1 MPSEFDTYRDTV
13 LDAARRAGNIPPVDL
28 FLRYDIDPNRVRD
41 PEEFKRRV
49 AAVVKFWRSLKHQ
62 RKYLPL
68 ATALLTAD
76 TDLSRRGR
84 LTLEAFTEQ
93 HAESRSRARAKM
105 DDRIAAV
112 ADSAPCLTV
121 SGLRRLLAMLDGAFT
136 ESEVRAALA
145 EKNITVIE
153 PPWDLPAGP
162 PAPSARSLAGPL
174 RALGSRL
181 SPDVV
186 FGADAVR
193 AGFRLKGGFRL
204 AADGKPVTQAELF
217 SLREKN
223 SRSKHDE
230 HKTAVETVLAILIG
244 LAEQADALHKLFLWE
259 VAEQLRPDV
268 EAGLPVRVVTQSAT
282 DLGLDPAEAVELAVT
297 LTAGTGRPVRDD
309 TAARRIAEAI
319 RCGEL
324 DEARSLLDEVPSA
337 ECAQERAELEAIT
350 RRVADLTRQAD
361 SALAGGDSEEAAA
374 LLAEASSAA
383 ADDESLRARLAAIPP
398 PSPSEVTA
406 GIDGVRGRIHV
417 RWAPSRAR
425 TPAVRYRV
433 VRAAGSPAV
442 TSSAGTTIAETTGNE
457 AEDEL
462 PPPAVPVCYT
472 VFASRGGEAWSAG
485 VATPPVESV
494 PGVADL
500 ELRATEQAVA
510 GSWRTASGTSGVL
523 VTRSAVDA
531 VEGDSSEPVPVPAQE
546 TSAFT
551 DPSVRTGV
559 TYEYAVTALYRSPSG
574 EERRSVPVCGLATPT
589 APPTAVEELRW
600 RATQDGGAS
609 VVELNWSKP
618 RSGTAEIRV
627 SAGKPEWPVGTVVP
641 RATATGIGKV
651 VGGTVTTDDRGYDHL
666 VFRPPQGRVVLTAI
680 TVSGDRAAIGAGTTV
695 SLLDPVS
702 DLRTWR
708 HGEVIRLFWTWPPGA
723 SRARVAWW
731 PTATGSPSAPLGEF
745 GASLREHTASGGVTF
760 TARPGPITVSVR
772 TVTGRPGADESSPAV
787 TAMIAGE
794 RAKVTYA
801 VEATGL
807 PGRRRH
813 EIVLTSDQPCHLP
826 AVLVVH
832 RKDGILP
839 LRVGSGTTLA
849 TITARELAAG
859 QRVSVPLEV
868 LVRPL
873 SGLACFLDPSSAAPD
888 EVILVPATPQ

>member
-13 LDAARRAGNIPPVDL
+13 LDAARRAGNVPPADL

-41 PEEFKRRV
+41 PEDFKRRV

-76 TDLSRRGR
+76 TDLSRRGQ
-84 LTLEAFTEQ
+84 LTLDAFTKQ
-93 HAESRSRARAKM
+93 HAEGRSRARARM

-112 ADSAPCLTV
+112 AESASCLTV

-136 ESEVRAALA
+136 EPEVRAALA

-153 PPWDLPAGP
+153 PPWELPAGP
-162 PAPSARSLAGPL
+162 PTPSARSLTGPL

-186 FGADAVR
+186 FGAEAVR
-193 AGFRLKGGFRL
+193 AGFRLKDGFRL
-204 AADGKPVTQAELF
+204 AADGKTVTHAELN
-217 SLREKN
+217 SLRENN

-230 HKTAVETVLAILIG
+230 HKTAVETVLSILIG
-244 LAEQADALHKLFLWE
+244 LAEQTDALHKLFLWE
-259 VAEQLRPDV
+259 VTEQLRPDV

-282 DLGLDPAEAVELAVT
+282 DLGLDAAEAAELVVT

-309 TAARRIAEAI
+309 TVARRIAEAI

-324 DEARSLLDEVPSA
+324 KEARSLLDEVPA
-337 ECAQERAELEAIT
+337 TECAQERAELDAIV
-350 RRVADLTRQAD
+350 RRVADLTRQAER
-361 SALAGGDSEEAAA
+361 ALADDDSEDAAA
-374 LLAEASSAA
+374 LLAEAAASA
-383 ADDESLRARLAAIPP
+383 ADDESLRARLAAILPP
-398 PSPSEVTA
+398 PPGEVTA
-406 GIDGVRGRIHV
+406 GIDGLRGRIHV
-417 RWAPSRAR
+417 RWAPSRSR
-425 TPAVRYRV
+425 TPGVRYRV
-433 VRAAGSPAV
+433 VRTAETPAV
-442 TSSAGTTIAETTGNE
+442 TSSAGTTIAETAGNE

-485 VATPPVESV
+485 VAASPVESV
-494 PGVADL
+494 PGVTDL

-510 GSWRTASGTSGVL
+510 GSWQTASGTSGVL
-523 VTRSAVDA
+523 VTRSAVDS
-531 VEGDSSEPVPVPAQE
+531 GDSVAVPARGM
-546 TSAFT
+546 SMFT
-551 DPSVRTGV
+551 DPAVRAGM

-574 EERRSVPVCGLATPT
+574 EERRSVPVRALATPT
-589 APPTAVEELRW
+589 APPTAIEELRW
-600 RATQDGGAS
+600 TAAKDGGAS
-609 VVELNWSKP
+609 VVELSWSSP

-641 RATATGIGKV
+641 RAAATGIGKV
-651 VGGTVTTDDRGYDHL
+651 IGGGVTTDDRGYDHL

-680 TVSGDRAAIGAGTTV
+680 TVSGDWAAIGAGTTV

-708 HGEVIRLFWTWPPGA
+708 HGDVIRLFWTWPPGA

-745 GASLREHTASGGVTF
+745 PVSLRDHTASGGATF
-760 TARPGPITVSVR
+760 TARPGSVTVSVR
-772 TVTGRPGADESSPAV
+772 TVTGRPGADESSPVLTAV
-787 TAMIAGE
+787 VPGE
-794 RAKVTYA
+794 RTKVRYSI
-801 VEATGL
+801 ESTGL

-813 EIVLTSDQPCHLP
+813 QVVLTSDQPCHLP
-826 AVLVVH
+826 TVLVVH

-839 LRVGSGTTLA
+839 LRAGSGTTLA
-849 TITARELAAG
+849 TISARELAEG
-859 QRVSVPLEV
+859 QRVSVPLDV

-873 SGLACFLDPSSAAPD
+873 SGLACFLDPSSSVPA